1 MLNEI
6 VSNASRTGIPL
17 GSAAAP
23 VYYDTVRAP
32 FGELLLLADG
42 ERITELH
49 LDAAEALPAPRAD
62 WRKGA
67 PVLQRA
73 RAQLEAYFA
82 GELRTFDLPLALHGT
97 EFQRRVW
104 NALCEIPYGAAI
116 SYAELARRVG
126 SPRGFRA
133 VGQANGANP
142 VGIIVPCHRVIAS
155 DTKLGGYSG
164 GLDRKRWLLAHE
176 GIAFAETANRRLF

>member
-1 MLNEI
+1 MLNETA
-6 VSNASRTGIPL
+6 SNAMSAGTL
-17 GSAAAP
+17 QSHASAA

-32 FGELLLLADG
+32 FGELLLLADR
-42 ERITELH
+42 ESITELH
-49 LDAAEALPAPRAD
+49 LDTADALPARGAD

-67 PVLQRA
+67 PVLRRA

-82 GELRTFDLPLALHGT
+82 GELRTFDLPLALRGT

-104 NALCEIPYGAAI
+104 KALCEIPYGAAI

-176 GIAFAETANRRLF
+176 GIAFAETLNRRLF

>member
-1 MLNEI
+1 MLNETM
-6 VSNASRTGIPL
+6 SNAMRIEISPPSV
-17 GSAAAP
+17 SATI
-23 VYYDTVRAP
+23 YYDTVYAP
-32 FGELLLLADG
+32 FGELMLLADG
-42 ERITELH
+42 ESITELH
-49 LDAAEALPAPRAD
+49 LDAAEVLPVPRAE

-82 GELRTFDLPLALHGT
+82 GELRDFDLPLALRGT

-104 NALCEIPYGAAI
+104 SALCEIPYGTAI

-176 GIAFAETANRRLF
+176 GVAFAEAVNRRLF

>member
-1 MLNEI
+1 MLNETA
-6 VSNASRTGIPL
+6 SNASRTGTSRGPV
-17 GSAAAP
+17 SAT

-42 ERITELH
+42 ENVAELH
-49 LDAAEALPAPRAD
+49 MDAAEGLPVPRAE

-82 GELRTFDLPLALHGT
+82 GELHTFDLPLALRGT

-104 NALCEIPYGAAI
+104 SALCEIPYGTAI
-116 SYAELARRVG
+116 SYTELARRVG
-126 SPRGFRA
+126 SPRACRA

-176 GIAFAETANRRLF
+176 GIAFAETVNRRLF